1 MRRAFLLAIAVV
13 GCRLTVPMGAD
24 RAEHARFVA
33 KTTQHASLEVVALR
47 MGTQKAPG
55 CAPAGEAS
63 CFACK
68 ELVHAAFLV
77 KHPRATFLV
86 DAGLSVRSRDDLSRF
101 SLIDRATF
109 EYAEE
114 GTLGRLLLA
123 NDASPDFVIVTHAHW
138 DHTGGLVDLKAPR
151 VMLGPGEAEFVRAFP
166 KHKPPTVMPEHLEGA
181 RLESFA
187 WDGGPIENFERSHD
201 LFGDGSVT
209 LVPLPGHTP
218 GSIGVLLD
226 SVRGHRV
233 LFVGDAAWSIR
244 GVELPSHKSKPL
256 SELADDD
263 TKTLSDTLWRL
274 HHLHEH
280 DPSLLIVPTH
290 DGEAFRAVA
299 ALSSVAPSGGAV
311 YE

>member
-1 MRRAFLLAIAVV
+1 MN
-13 GCRLTVPMGAD
+13 AD
-24 RAEHARFVA
+24 RAEHARFVP
-33 KTTQHASLEVVALR
+33 KSSPHASLEVVALR

-63 CFACK
+63 CFSCK

-77 KHPRATFLV
+77 KHPLATFLV
-86 DAGLSVRSRDDLSRF
+86 DAGLSARSRDDLGRF

-114 GTLGRLLLA
+114 GSLGPLLA
-123 NDASPDFVIVTHAHW
+123 SIDAAPSFVILTHAHW
-138 DHTGGLVDLKAPR
+138 DHSGGLVDLKSPR
-151 VMLGPGEAEFVRAFP
+151 VMLGPGEAEYVRAFP
-166 KHKPPTVMPEHLEGA
+166 KDRPPTVMPEHLAGA

-187 WDGGPIENFERSHD
+187 WDGGAIENFEQSHD

-226 SVRGHRV
+226 SVKGQRI

-256 SELADDD
+256 SELADHDVA
-263 TKTLSDTLWRL
+263 TLSDTLWRL

-280 DPSLLIVPTH
+280 DPSLLMVPTH

-299 ALSSVAPSGGAV
+299 ALSSIAPAAGRI
-311 YE
+311 YD

>member
-1 MRRAFLLAIAVV
+1 VRRAVLLAIAIL
-13 GCRLTVPMGAD
+13 GCRLTVPMSAD
-24 RAEHARFVA
+24 RAEHARFVS
-33 KTTQHASLEVVALR
+33 TERHRVPLEVVALR

-55 CAPAGEAS
+55 CAPAGEAT
-63 CFACK
+63 CFTCK
-68 ELVHAAFLV
+68 ELVHAAFVV

-86 DAGLSVRSRDDLSRF
+86 DSGLSARNELGRF
-101 SLIDRATF
+101 TLTERAIF

-114 GTLGRLLLA
+114 GSLGQLLLA
-123 NDASPDFVIVTHAHW
+123 NDLAPDFVVVTHAHW
-138 DHTGGLVDLKAPR
+138 DHTAGLVDLKSPR

-166 KHKPPTVMPEHLEGA
+166 KAKTPVVMPDHLAHA
-181 RLESFA
+181 RLDTFA
-187 WDGGPIENFERSHD
+187 WDGGPIENFDRSHD

-226 SVRGHRV
+226 SVKGRRV

-244 GVELPSHKSKPL
+244 GVEIPSHKSAPL
-256 SELADDD
+256 SEVADHD
-263 TKTLSDTLWRL
+263 TKTLSDTLWKL
-274 HHLHEH
+274 HHLREH

-290 DGEAFRAVA
+290 DGEMFREVA
-299 ALSSVAPSGGAV
+299 ALSSVAAPAGRT

>member
-1 MRRAFLLAIAVV
+1 VRRALLLTIALL
-13 GCRLTVPMGAD
+13 GCRLTVPMSAD
-24 RAEHARFVA
+24 RAEHARFSS
-33 KTTQHASLEVVALR
+33 TSRHNASLQIVALR

-63 CFACK
+63 CFSCK
-68 ELVHAAFLV
+68 ELVHAAFVV
-77 KHPRATFLV
+77 KHPRATFLI
-86 DAGLSVRSRDDLSRF
+86 DAGLSARSRDDLARF
-101 SLIDRATF
+101 SIVDRAVF

-114 GTLGRLLLA
+114 GSLGQLLQSI
-123 NDASPDFVIVTHAHW
+123 DAAPDFVIVTHAHW
-138 DHTGGLVDLKAPR
+138 DHTGGLVDLRSPR
-151 VMLGPGEAEFVRAFP
+151 VMLGPGEAEFVKAFP
-166 KHKPPTVMPEHLEGA
+166 KNKPPTVMPDHLASA

-187 WDGGPIENFERSHD
+187 WDGGAIENFEQSHD

-226 SVRGHRV
+226 SVRGQRL

-244 GVELPSHKSKPL
+244 GVELPSHKSAPL
-256 SELADDD
+256 SDLADHDP
-263 TKTLSDTLWRL
+263 KTLSDTLWRL

-299 ALSSVAPSGGAV
+299 ALSPVAPAGGRV
-311 YE
+311 YD